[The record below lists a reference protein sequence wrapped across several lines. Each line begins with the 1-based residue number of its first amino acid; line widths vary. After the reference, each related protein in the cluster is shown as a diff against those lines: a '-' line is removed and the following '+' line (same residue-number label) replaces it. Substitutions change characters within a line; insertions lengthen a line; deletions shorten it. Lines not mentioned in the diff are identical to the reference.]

1 MKNLKNL
8 NNYILEKLHI
18 DKDYKVRKCVH
29 PDSDEPKYKFLDYFE
44 AVGGEYLIDADL
56 DFQVYMSL
64 HLNPN
69 HPNGFDPPYIPLNI
83 KDDEYFHSDR
93 KETAFDELDIY
104 FEEEGYKMLNRGT
117 ITTRYEQQNMDKK
130 FDVNINGF
138 KYTKKNAELIY
149 KFLKEYAENK

>member
-1 MKNLKNL
+1 MKEL

-29 PDSDEPKYKFLDYFE
+29 PDSDELKYKFLDWIEE
-44 AVGGEYLIDADL
+44 AGAEYLIDQDL
-56 DFQVYMSL
+56 DYVVVVT
-64 HLNPN
+64 LNIN
-69 HPNGFDPPYIPLNI
+69 KNVPNGFDTPYISLNI

-104 FEEEGYKMLNRGT
+104 FEEEGYKRLNRGT
-117 ITTRYEQQNMDKK
+117 ITTRYEQQDMNKK